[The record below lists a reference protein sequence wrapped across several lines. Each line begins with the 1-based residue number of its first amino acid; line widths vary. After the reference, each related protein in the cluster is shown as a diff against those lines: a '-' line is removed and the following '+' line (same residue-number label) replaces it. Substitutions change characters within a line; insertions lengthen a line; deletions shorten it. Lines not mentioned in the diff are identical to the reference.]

1 MIRAKRCLALSL
13 MAAVLITAAPM
24 QADQNSGSLVGKA
37 TEEAKRPYSNYSVR
51 ARLASG
57 GSGNTVPL
65 SVDGRF
71 AITGLSFPGDYLV
84 ELINNADGNVV
95 CTEGPFKNA
104 KGNINIDCGK
114 DAFRAVAHAPAR
126 SIGGDAWR
134 RSGQQRSVRSSRGTH
149 ASVDMDSE

>member
-1 MIRAKRCLALSL
+1 MIRAQRLLVPTV
-13 MAAVLITAAPM
+13 MAAVLIAAMPM
-24 QADQNSGSLVGKA
+24 YADQNSGSLAGKA
-37 TEEAKRPYSNYSVR
+37 TEEARRPYSNYSVR

-65 SVDGRF
+65 GGDGRF

-95 CTEGPFKNA
+95 CTEGPFKDA

-114 DAFRAVAHAPAR
+114 TPAAQWLTPLLAPLAATLGVVQA
-126 SIGGDAWR
+126 SN
-134 RSGQQRSVRSSRGTH
+134 GQ
-149 ASVDMDSE
+149 

>member
-1 MIRAKRCLALSL
+1 MIRAQRFLAPSL
-13 MAAVLITAAPM
+13 IAAVLMTAMPM
-24 QADQNSGSLVGKA
+24 QADQNSGSLGGKA
-37 TEEAKRPYSNYSVR
+37 SEEARRPYSNYSVR

-65 SVDGRF
+65 GPDGRF

-114 DAFRAVAHAPAR
+114 APAAMWLTPLLAPLAATLGVVQA
-126 SIGGDAWR
+126 SN
-134 RSGQQRSVRSSRGTH
+134 GQ
-149 ASVDMDSE
+149 

>member
-1 MIRAKRCLALSL
+1 MIRAKRFLALSL
-13 MAAVLITAAPM
+13 IAGVVISAVPM
-24 QADQNSGSLVGKA
+24 QADQNSGSLAGKA
-37 TEEAKRPYSNYSVR
+37 SQEARRPYSNYSVR

-65 SVDGRF
+65 GPDGRF
-71 AITGLSFPGDYLV
+71 AITSLNFPGDYLV

-114 DAFRAVAHAPAR
+114 APAALWLTPLA
-126 SIGGDAWR
+126 GGLAATLGVV
-134 RSGQQRSVRSSRGTH
+134 SASNGQ
-149 ASVDMDSE
+149 

>member
-1 MIRAKRCLALSL
+1 MIRVQRLLALSL
-13 MAAVLITAAPM
+13 TAAVLMTAVPM
-24 QADQNSGSLVGKA
+24 QADQNTGQLAGKA

-65 SVDGRF
+65 GADGRF

-84 ELINNADGNVV
+84 ELINNSAGNVV
-95 CTEGPFKNA
+95 CTEGPFRNA

-114 DAFRAVAHAPAR
+114 
-126 SIGGDAWR
+126 
-134 RSGQQRSVRSSRGTH
+134 TH
-149 ASVDMDSE
+149 AAQWLTPVLAPLAATLGVVQASNGQ